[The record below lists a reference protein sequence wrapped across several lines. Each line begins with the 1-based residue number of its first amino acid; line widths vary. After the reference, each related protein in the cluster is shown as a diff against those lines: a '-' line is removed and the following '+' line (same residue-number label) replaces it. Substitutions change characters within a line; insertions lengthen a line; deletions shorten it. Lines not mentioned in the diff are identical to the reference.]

1 MSIPSTPGA
10 RPCRVLLCLLIP
22 LLPLAGCDE
31 ETVGPESR
39 GRISGHVQ
47 DASTD
52 DPIERASVSTSPPTE
67 SILTDD
73 DGSFL
78 LEGVQTGNYTVEVS
92 KTDYQSRSV
101 TVKVEENR
109 TATARVLL
117 ERSEDADSQT
127 DSLHAEVTNWYNDR
141 VNRDSTGADSL
152 FADVEYTVRNV
163 GTVPVRRYEV
173 YFRIGT
179 PAGDFS
185 FEVQG
190 DSLDVGQQD
199 VGGFRR
205 HILEEAETVEVRDL
219 YYEPKDDA

>member
-1 MSIPSTPGA
+1 MSITSTLGA
-10 RPCRVLLCLLIP
+10 RPGGFLLFLLIP
-22 LLPLAGCDE
+22 LLPLAGCDD
-31 ETVGPESR
+31 ETVGPEAR

-52 DPIERASVSTSPPTE
+52 DPIGRASVSTSPPTE

-92 KTDYQSRSV
+92 KTDYRSRSV

-109 TATARVLL
+109 TATARILL
-117 ERSEDADSQT
+117 ERSEDANSQT

-141 VNRDSTGADSL
+141 VNRDSTGADSI
-152 FADVEYTVRNV
+152 FADVEYRVRNA
-163 GTVPVRRYEV
+163 GEVPVRRYEV

-179 PAGDFS
+179 SAGDFS
-185 FEVQG
+185 FEVRG

-199 VGGFRR
+199 IGGFRR
-205 HILEEAETVEVRDL
+205 HVLEEAETVEVRDL
-219 YYEPKDDA
+219 YYETKDDA